1 MMVTSTSGASTM
13 TDDDQRSD
21 EVAGELRLPE
31 DLDSPRLLVE
41 LAEAAHAALRAAQQ
55 GWEARLEDG
64 PGEAESPITYEDPS
78 ESRVAAQ
85 VAATAIVEHLNAV
98 EFARTAR
105 LASQLVAKVL
115 GGLRY
120 KPGWS
125 FEPAVLPDGTVAV
138 RAIADLEDHLHP
150 GRTFRTSR
158 SAPLRVSGSQTP
170 AEVVVDA
177 ALRAVLSIEEH
188 EIREQLV
195 LDGKRSQPLDPH
207 TLPTPTNA
215 IPKARN

>member
-1 MMVTSTSGASTM
+1 MAEGDQQDDEMV
-13 TDDDQRSD
+13 
-21 EVAGELRLPE
+21 GELLLPD
-31 DLDSPRLLVE
+31 DLGSPRLLVE
-41 LAEAAHAALRAAQQ
+41 LTEAAHGALRAAQQ
-55 GWEARLEDG
+55 GWQVKLEDG
-64 PGEAESPITYEDPS
+64 PGEAESPITYENPS

-85 VAATAIVEHLNAV
+85 VAATAIVEHLRAV

-105 LASQLVAKVL
+105 LAPQLVAKVL
-115 GGLRY
+115 TGLRY

-195 LDGKRSQPLDPH
+195 LDGRRSQPTDPH
-207 TLPTPTNA
+207 TLPAPSNTTP
-215 IPKARN
+215 KG

>member
-1 MMVTSTSGASTM
+1 MMVTATSGALKM
-13 TDDDQRSD
+13 TDENQGSD
-21 EVAGELRLPE
+21 VVAGELRLPD
-31 DLDSPRLLVE
+31 DLGSPRLLVE
-41 LAEAAHAALRAAQQ
+41 LTEAAHAALRAAQQ

-64 PGEAESPITYEDPS
+64 PGEAESPVTYENPS

-85 VAATAIVEHLNAV
+85 VAANAMVEHLKAV
-98 EFARTAR
+98 EFARPAR
-105 LASQLVAKVL
+105 LAPQLVAKVL
-115 GGLRY
+115 TGLRY

-170 AEVVVDA
+170 GEVVVDA

-207 TLPTPTNA
+207 ALPDPTNTA
-215 IPKARN
+215 PKTES

>member
-1 MMVTSTSGASTM
+1 MSMSTTERSPM
-13 TDDDQRSD
+13 TEPDAPPD
-21 EVAGELRLPE
+21 ELAGTLRLPE
-31 DLDSPRLLVE
+31 DLGSPRLLVE
-41 LAEAAHAALRAAQQ
+41 LAEAVHAALRAQQ
-55 GWEARLEDG
+55 GWVAKLEDG
-64 PGEAESPITYEDPS
+64 PGEADSPVTYEDPS
-78 ESRVAAQ
+78 DSRVAAS
-85 VAATAIVEHLNAV
+85 VAATAVVEHLRAV
-98 EFARTAR
+98 EFARPAR
-105 LASQLVAKVL
+105 LAPELVARVL

-158 SAPLRVSGSQTP
+158 AAPLRVADGQSPGQ
-170 AEVVVDA
+170 VVVDA

-207 TLPTPTNA
+207 SLPQPSNTTP
-215 IPKARN
+215 R

>member
-1 MMVTSTSGASTM
+1 MDG
-13 TDDDQRSD
+13 
-21 EVAGELRLPE
+21 LPE

-41 LAEAAHAALRAAQQ
+41 RTEAAHAALRAAQQ
-55 GWEARLEDG
+55 GWEAKLEDG
-64 PGEAESPITYEDPS
+64 PGEAESPTTYEDPS

-98 EFARTAR
+98 EFARPAR
-105 LASQLVAKVL
+105 LAPELVAKVL
-115 GGLRY
+115 TGLRY

-138 RAIADLEDHLHP
+138 RTIAALSDHLHP

-170 AEVVVDA
+170 GEVVVDA

-188 EIREQLV
+188 EIREQLT

-207 TLPTPTNA
+207 TLPAPTNTA
-215 IPKARN
+215 PKR

>member
-1 MMVTSTSGASTM
+1 MA
-13 TDDDQRSD
+13 DDDGPDD
-21 EVAGELRLPE
+21 EVVGELLLPD
-31 DLDSPRLLVE
+31 DLGSPRLLVE
-41 LAEAAHAALRAAQQ
+41 LTEAAHAALRAAQQ
-55 GWEARLEDG
+55 GWEAQLEDG
-64 PGEAESPITYEDPS
+64 PGEAESPITYENPS

-85 VAATAIVEHLNAV
+85 VAATAIVERLQAV

-105 LASQLVAKVL
+105 LAPPLVAKVL

-125 FEPAVLPDGTVAV
+125 FEPAVLPDGTVTV

-170 AEVVVDA
+170 AAVVVDA

-195 LDGKRSQPLDPH
+195 LDSKRSQPLDPH
-207 TLPTPTNA
+207 QLPNPTIA
-215 IPKARN
+215 VPKGGA